1 MKRLGI
7 IIPFRDR
14 ELHLLQSAPILKKI
28 GTVYVVEQMD
38 DKPFNRGKLIN
49 IGLIDF
55 KNEFDYFAAHDVD
68 MVPEDA
74 DYSYCDNP
82 CHLATM
88 VEQFG
93 YKMPYARYFGG
104 VTLLPNDKF
113 EQVNGF
119 SNEYF
124 GYGGED
130 DELRRRFEEKN
141 ITIESRQCRFKS
153 LPHEINIDHDL
164 RMKNNSRL
172 LAPVDWND
180 GLSNCKYEIVDCE
193 DLEDYTLLQVR
204 L

>member
-28 GTVYVVEQMD
+28 GTLYVIEQVD
-38 DKPFNRGKLIN
+38 DKPFNRAKLLN
-49 IGLIDF
+49 IGYADF

-68 MVPEDA
+68 LIPEEA
-74 DYSYCDNP
+74 DYSFCENP

-88 VEQFG
+88 AEQFG
-93 YKMPYARYFGG
+93 YKMPYAKYFGG
-104 VTLLPNDKF
+104 VTLLPNEKF

-153 LPHEINIDHDL
+153 LPHEIKIDHDL

-193 DLEDYTLLQVR
+193 DLEDYTLLQIR